1 MNFPKLQIQDLKPL
15 YPIVQGGMGV
25 GISMHRLASAVANAG
40 GIGVISAA
48 NPGFREPDFAKDSIS
63 ANLRGLAKEIQKARE
78 LAPKGILGVNIL
90 AATAQ
95 YADFVKTA
103 VAEKIDLIISGAGLP
118 KNLPELVA
126 GSNTKI
132 APIVSSR
139 KTVDTLLK
147 LWDKRYQRTA
157 DAIVVEGPEAGGHL
171 GFSKAELLENPPN
184 LIDLVK
190 EVLEAVKPFEE
201 KYGIEIPVIAAGGI
215 FTPED
220 AEIYFNLGAKGVQM
234 ATRFIGTEEC
244 DAAPEYK
251 EAFIKA
257 SKEDVTIVP
266 SPVGLPGRAI
276 HSPLTRQL
284 EQGRVPV
291 KKCINCLATCDPATT
306 PYCITYALIN
316 AVEGNVEEGLIF
328 SGSNGYKIDKITTV
342 NAIFDEFKSYFH
354 E

>member
-48 NPGFREPDFAKDSIS
+48 NPGFREPDFAKDSIG

-78 LAPKGILGVNIL
+78 LSPKGILGVNIL

-103 VAEKIDLIISGAGLP
+103 VSEKIDLIISGAGLP

-171 GFSKAELLENPPN
+171 GFSKEELLENPPQ
-184 LIDLVK
+184 LADLVK
-190 EVLEAVKPFEE
+190 EVLDAVKPFEE

-220 AEIYFNLGAKGVQM
+220 AEVYYQLGAKGVQM

-244 DAAPEYK
+244 DAALAYK

-284 EQGRVPV
+284 EKGRVPV
-291 KKCINCLATCDPATT
+291 KKCIQCLGHCDPATT
-306 PYCITYALIN
+306 PYCITYALIH

-342 NAIFDEFKSYFH
+342 GAIFDEFKAYFH
-354 E
+354 A